1 MSGFIDS
8 LTRKREAKL
17 RAGRVA
23 RVEDEILSDY
33 AKDFDGAKLDHE
45 MTFFGIRNAVQST
58 VIYVVALATF
68 ILFCVLMSVVFYL
81 PGQWLDFLMVIVAFA
96 LLVALL
102 CLRAWTQAG
111 FMFCSEAFLGVYHLA
126 SQKKSETVPS
136 RLRRVEFD
144 SRWCKVTC
152 ADADEDFRLPRSD
165 DGYLRFLAY
174 LEPLD
179 LEATK
184 LVDYDELHKLQEG
197 FN

>member
-1 MSGFIDS
+1 MVGFPHGN
-8 LTRKREAKL
+8 RGL
-17 RAGRVA
+17 RAACRAAVP
-23 RVEDEILSDY
+23 SS
-33 AKDFDGAKLDHE
+33 LDTGWLH
-45 MTFFGIRNAVQST
+45 
-58 VIYVVALATF
+58 
-68 ILFCVLMSVVFYL
+68 VLL
-81 PGQWLDFLMVIVAFA
+81 
-96 LLVALL
+96 
-102 CLRAWTQAG
+102 
-111 FMFCSEAFLGVYHLA
+111 EAFLGVYHLA